1 MVNFGDEWRKT
12 KRELRNRWKGLG
24 YALQP
29 RKNGKVDLYKIEPDR
44 EEIEKT
50 IMTANYSIFTMR
62 VTNSDHIIDTV
73 FLSHN

>member
-1 MVNFGDEWRKT
+1 MKFWPDWSKKKGNILKNNNFKPDP
-12 KRELRNRWKGLG
+12 LID
-24 YALQP
+24 P
-29 RKNGKVDLYKIEPDR
+29 YKLEPTQ